1 MFDDPYRMASV
12 MEGTKKN
19 TEMNVVEYDNNQC
32 SSPGDDGGMGE
43 VIDDIEADRSQE
55 TFTTELADE
64 ISESNANWNYDGE
77 SYDDGVSQGGEI
89 DEEVKNSY
97 CIIQQL
103 LITTVTALVM
113 VFSYLIASS
122 FFFCSFLFCVKPF
135 RQAFVITFII
145 QSQMRMI
152 AGS

>member
-19 TEMNVVEYDNNQC
+19 TEMNVEDYDNDQC
-32 SSPGDDGGMGE
+32 TSPGDDDGMGE

-55 TFTTELADE
+55 IFTTERADE

-89 DEEVKNSY
+89 DDEVRNSY
-97 CIIQQL
+97 YIIQQL
-103 LITTVTALVM
+103 LIATVTASVM
-113 VFSYLIASS
+113 VL
-122 FFFCSFLFCVKPF
+122 SFLITSSIFSVL
-135 RQAFVITFII
+135 FVFA
-145 QSQMRMI
+145 SNLL
-152 AGS
+152 GKLL